1 MRTPLVDIT
10 RLAELRMVFPQTV
23 PVMSL
28 TSKKITV
35 LSLSIVTMML
45 S

>member
-1 MRTPLVDIT
+1 MRTLVEIA
-10 RLAELRMVFPQTV
+10 RLAELRMFFPQTV
-23 PVMSL
+23 PGMSQ

-45 S
+45 P